1 MVVGGGMAI
10 VAVSDIIG
18 GKLGNKLIDRDTSVE
33 ELAKVIPGD
42 VRISLSALR
51 CGSLWP
57 WLRPADA
64 KQRVYFA
71 GCWWAL
77 SLLLLKVMAATAV
90 MRFFYRPLVVK
101 YSESLADRGL
111 VRCIFY
117 VGLFNTFLRS
127 MFCFTKEMWSSGE
140 DSGFHMHESGKEKD
154 GVRRFSFDLYNWM
167 RLDLEKMVDLLFDYT
182 YNLGDA
188 ELASDQDIEVKT
200 RFETTEDQYDIAAGA
215 SGTIVKRK
223 NYGAVYE
230 GSKVF
235 VHFYGDGI
243 KINNLSRSAAN

>member
-1 MVVGGGMAI
+1 
-10 VAVSDIIG
+10 
-18 GKLGNKLIDRDTSVE
+18 
-33 ELAKVIPGD
+33 
-42 VRISLSALR
+42 
-51 CGSLWP
+51 
-57 WLRPADA
+57 
-64 KQRVYFA
+64 
-71 GCWWAL
+71 
-77 SLLLLKVMAATAV
+77 MAATAV

-127 MFCFTKEMWSSGE
+127 MFCFTKEMWSCGE

-154 GVRRFSFDLYNWM
+154 GVRRFSFDLCNWM

-182 YNLGDA
+182 YNLGEA

-243 KINNLSRSAAN
+243 KINNLSRSGANLNESPRITDGKGKEWMHKIPIEKNSLAQAGADKDQWQVELKRFLRLKMAATGP